1 MLCNL
6 LKTWHCSAP
15 TIVSVFKDLTMS
27 SSRVTVALVMQRT
40 DLLKSQ
46 TFIFYF
52 FFLRPRV

>member
-46 TFIFYF
+46 NFIFYF
-52 FFLRPRV
+52 FS